1 MTNIKQ
7 VEEKKTRRRGVPILG
22 LILAI
27 ALMGVAYGISFP
39 LVTFA
44 EQQNDSVRTQF
55 DDLRQELASKPWYQD
70 TENIH
75 GNNIVEIITAVFLWF
90 IMMGIAMFVVS
101 AALVGT
107 DEEREILRNM
117 PPSPANKKAMVKQ
130 MKSDLKNAKRRAKE
144 QDRKRR

>member
-7 VEEKKTRRRGVPILG
+7 AEEKKTRRHGVPILG

-39 LVTFA
+39 LVHFA
-44 EQQNDSVRTQF
+44 EQQSSSVKTQF
-55 DDLRQELASKPWYQD
+55 DDLRQEFASKPWYQNSED
-70 TENIH
+70 IH

-107 DEEREILRNM
+107 DEEREMLRGM

-130 MKSDLKNAKRRAKE
+130 MKKDLKDANRRAKE
-144 QDRKRR
+144 QERKRK

>member
-7 VEEKKTRRRGVPILG
+7 VEEKKTRRRGIPILG

-39 LVTFA
+39 LVKFA
-44 EQQNDSVRTQF
+44 EQQSDSVKTQF
-55 DDLRQELASKPWYQD
+55 DDLRQEFASKPWYQNSED
-70 TENIH
+70 IH

-90 IMMGIAMFVVS
+90 IMMGIAMFAVS

-107 DEEREILRNM
+107 DTERETLRSM
-117 PPSPANKKAMVKQ
+117 PPSPANKKAIVKQ
-130 MKSDLKNAKRRAKE
+130 MKKDLKDAKRRAKE
-144 QDRKRR
+144 QERKRK

>member
-7 VEEKKTRRRGVPILG
+7 VQEKKAKRRGVPVLG
-22 LILAI
+22 LILAV

-44 EQQNDSVRTQF
+44 EQQSDSVKTQF
-55 DDLRQELASKPWYQD
+55 DDLRQEFASKPWYQD

-75 GNNIVEIITAVFLWF
+75 GNNIVEIITAIVLWF
-90 IMMGIAMFVVS
+90 IMMGIAMLVVS

-117 PPSPANKKAMVKQ
+117 PPSPANKKEIVKQ
-130 MKSDLKNAKRRAKE
+130 MKKDLKYAKQRAKE
-144 QDRKRR
+144 QERKRK

>member
-7 VEEKKTRRRGVPILG
+7 AEEKKVRRRGVPILG

-39 LVTFA
+39 LVKFA
-44 EQQNDSVRTQF
+44 EQQNDSVKTQF
-55 DDLRQELASKPWYQD
+55 DDLRQEFANKSWYQNSED
-70 TENIH
+70 IH
-75 GNNIVEIITAVFLWF
+75 GNNIVEIVTAIFLWF
-90 IMMGIAMFVVS
+90 IMMGIAMFAVS

-107 DEEREILRNM
+107 DSEREALKSM

-130 MKSDLKNAKRRAKE
+130 MKKDLKEAKRRAKE
-144 QDRKRR
+144 LDRKKK